1 MTRKKSVALPSAS
14 ASIASPCS
22 STASTISRSFSR
34 TTSASCGSSHE
45 PTFVKRRLATV
56 DCRLSTSG
64 MTFADA
70 KQRFSNRVAD
80 YARYRPGYPP
90 AVLDLLRTECGLRP
104 GHVIAD
110 IGSGTGLLSELFLKS
125 GNRVY
130 GVEPN
135 AEMRQAG
142 EEYLASYDGFSSVE
156 GSAESTTLGDSSIDF
171 ITAGQA
177 FHWFEPNA
185 ARSEFARILKP
196 SGWVVIAWNDRRMEE
211 KNLTREYEGLLERF
225 GIDYKRVKD
234 SYPENAD
241 IRSFFDAGVF
251 SGCDLPNHQI
261 LDWEGFRGRLRSSS
275 FAPRDGHPNYAPMMA
290 ELERIF
296 R

>member
-1 MTRKKSVALPSAS
+1 MQ
-14 ASIASPCS
+14 
-22 STASTISRSFSR
+22 
-34 TTSASCGSSHE
+34 
-45 PTFVKRRLATV
+45 
-56 DCRLSTSG
+56 

-80 YARYRPGYPP
+80 YVRYRPGYPT

-110 IGSGTGLLSELFLKS
+110 VGSGTGLLSKLFLEN
-125 GNRVY
+125 GNHVF

-135 AEMRQAG
+135 QEMRQAG
-142 EEYLASYDGFSSVE
+142 EEFLHSFPKFSSVT
-156 GSAESTTLGDSSIDF
+156 GSAEATTLGEASVDF

-177 FHWFEPNA
+177 FHWFDPKA
-185 ARSEFARILKP
+185 ARCEFARILRP
-196 SGWVVIAWNDRRMEE
+196 GGWIVILWNDRRMDEVQ
-211 KNLTREYEGLLERF
+211 LTREYEGLLERY

-234 SYPENAD
+234 SYPESKD
-241 IRSFFDAGVF
+241 IRSFFARCVF
-251 SGCDLPNHQI
+251 SARDLPNNQI

-275 FAPRDGHPNYAPMMA
+275 FAPTEDHPNYAPMMA

-296 R
+296 RAHQNDGCVRMEYFTRVYFGQLGCPTLGV

>member
-1 MTRKKSVALPSAS
+1 
-14 ASIASPCS
+14 
-22 STASTISRSFSR
+22 
-34 TTSASCGSSHE
+34 
-45 PTFVKRRLATV
+45 
-56 DCRLSTSG
+56 

-80 YARYRPGYPP
+80 YVRYRPGYPA
-90 AVLDLLRTECGLRP
+90 AVLDLLRSECGLRP

-110 IGSGTGLLSELFLKS
+110 IGSGTGFLSELFLKN

-135 AEMRQAG
+135 TEMRQAG
-142 EEYLASYDGFSSVE
+142 EEYLASYDGFSSIE
-156 GSAESTTLGDSSIDF
+156 GSAESTTLGDSSVDF

-177 FHWFEPNA
+177 FHWFDPQA
-185 ARSEFARILKP
+185 ARPEFLRVLKP
-196 SGWVVIAWNDRRMEE
+196 GGWVIVLWNDRRMEE
-211 KNLTREYEGLLERF
+211 AQLTREYEGLLDRF

-234 SYPENAD
+234 AYPESKD
-241 IRSFFDAGVF
+241 ISSFFAGGAF
-251 SGCDLPNHQI
+251 SARDLPNHQT

-275 FAPRDGHPNYAPMMA
+275 FAPTEGHPNYVPMMA

-296 R
+296 RAHQQDGSVRMEYFTRVYFGQLRAGRD